1 MKRPKQRTAEPKFK
15 GEMRGQHSKRNAMD
29 GMEKGRK
36 RWKKVLQGFRIQ
48 RAIFCHSDTHNRKGE
63 LQGFRTAREK
73 VLNGLSNVRG
83 QTG

>member
-1 MKRPKQRTAEPKFK
+1 MDKCIDQILTLQKRPKQRTAEPKFK

-48 RAIFCHSDTHNRKGE
+48 RAIFCHSDTHIGKENCRASA
-63 LQGFRTAREK
+63 L
-73 VLNGLSNVRG
+73 RG
-83 QTG
+83 KRS